1 VSAPDR
7 RLTLDRDD
15 PTLSLRRQCAL
26 VAVARSGVSQ
36 WKGFYNHHRPHQA
49 LRNRAPMA
57 IWREAMIG
65 ALPPM
70 AVAMALAVAASLVDA
85 TASTT
90 SPQPQQQ
97 QKAAC
102 FSWRSERRDFQLNF
116 PGPWSSSQGP
126 AHFFCKLK

>member
-1 VSAPDR
+1 MSAPDR

-26 VAVARSGVSQ
+26 LAVARSGVSQ
-36 WKGFYNHHRPHQA
+36 WMGFYNHHRPHQA

-85 TASTT
+85 TA
-90 SPQPQQQ
+90 
-97 QKAAC
+97 
-102 FSWRSERRDFQLNF
+102 LNQTED
-116 PGPWSSSQGP
+116 SQRG
-126 AHFFCKLK
+126 